1 MTFYSFAESVK
12 KISSTIALGSTLIII
27 AALFWS
33 IDSTFLRPHLQTL
46 PSALV
51 VFLEHVLGFLP
62 LIPFLFIYRKELKK
76 ITKKQWLAIFWVA
89 LFGGALGT
97 TFFTKA
103 LFLTGFTDVSAVVL
117 LQKFQPLF
125 AIILAALFL
134 HERFPPRFYL
144 LASLALISGY
154 FMTFPNPFTISTLS
168 HTSFL
173 IITYALLA
181 AFAWGSAT
189 VFGKYSLKTIPFG
202 LLTALR
208 FGVTMVIMLIPAYKY
223 FSIIPSIQGVQ
234 WGIFGLII
242 LTSGAFSMYLYYS
255 GLKRIPAS
263 LATLCELAWPVSA
276 VVFDYFINHTH
287 LTLLQ
292 LIGTIVLLGTITY
305 CTWLMRVRTL
315 TGIVHHGHKLGE
327 TTGAKTANLDVAL
340 AKKLP
345 LGLYTCTVRWGNESH
360 AGLLYYGINSL
371 TNEICLEVH
380 LLNFSADIY
389 GREITVTTERYLRM
403 PKKFTTTEA
412 LVKQIKKDILSAIS

>member
-1 MTFYSFAESVK
+1 VK
-12 KISSTIALGSTLIII
+12 KFSSHLLIGSLLIII
-27 AALFWS
+27 AALLWS

-46 PSALV
+46 PSTLV
-51 VFLEHVLGFLP
+51 VFLEHTLGFIP
-62 LIPFLFIYRKELKK
+62 LIPFLFVYRKELKK

-103 LFLTGFTDVSAVVL
+103 LFLTGFTDISAVIL

-125 AIILAALFL
+125 AIVLAALFL

-144 LASLALISGY
+144 LSTLALIGGY

-168 HTSFL
+168 HTSLL
-173 IITYALLA
+173 IIAYALLA

-208 FGVTMVIMLIPAYKY
+208 FGVTMLIMVIPASRY
-223 FSIIPSIQGVQ
+223 FSTISTIHGMQ
-234 WGIFGLII
+234 WGIFGLIVV
-242 LTSGAFSMYLYYS
+242 TSGAFSIYIYYS

-276 VVFDYFINHTH
+276 VVFDYVINHTQ
-287 LTLLQ
+287 LTVLQ
-292 LIGTIVLLGTITY
+292 LLGTVVLLGTITY
-305 CTWLMRVRTL
+305 CTWLMRARTL
-315 TGIVHHGHKLGE
+315 IGIVHHGHKLGE
-327 TTGAKTANLDVAL
+327 KTGAKTANLDLAL

-345 LGLYTCTVRWGNESH
+345 RGLYTCRVTWEHESRS
-360 AGLLYYGINSL
+360 GLLYYGINSL

-380 LLNFSADIY
+380 LLDFNADLY
-389 GREITVTTERYLRM
+389 EKEITVQTERFLRI
-403 PKKFTTTEA
+403 PKRFATTEA
-412 LVKQIKKDILSAIS
+412 LVEQIKKDIRFATQ

>member
-1 MTFYSFAESVK
+1 MK
-12 KISSTIALGSTLIII
+12 KFSSHLLIGSLLIII
-27 AALFWS
+27 AALLWS

-46 PSALV
+46 PSTLV
-51 VFLEHVLGFLP
+51 VFLEHTLGFIP
-62 LIPFLFIYRKELKK
+62 LIPFLFVYRKELKK

-103 LFLTGFTDVSAVVL
+103 LFLTGFTDISAVIL

-125 AIILAALFL
+125 AIVLAALFL

-144 LASLALISGY
+144 LSTLALIGGY

-168 HTSFL
+168 HTSLL
-173 IITYALLA
+173 IIAYALLA

-208 FGVTMVIMLIPAYKY
+208 FGVTMLIMVIPASRY
-223 FSIIPSIQGVQ
+223 FSTISTIHGMQ
-234 WGIFGLII
+234 WGIFGLIVV
-242 LTSGAFSMYLYYS
+242 TSGAFSIYIYYS

-276 VVFDYFINHTH
+276 VVFDYVINHTQ
-287 LTLLQ
+287 LTVLQ
-292 LIGTIVLLGTITY
+292 LLGTVVLLGTITY
-305 CTWLMRVRTL
+305 CTWLMRARTL
-315 TGIVHHGHKLGE
+315 IGIVHHGHKLGE
-327 TTGAKTANLDVAL
+327 KTGAKTANLDLAL

-345 LGLYTCTVRWGNESH
+345 RGLYTCRVTWEHESRS
-360 AGLLYYGINSL
+360 GLLYYGINSL

-380 LLNFSADIY
+380 LLDFNADLY
-389 GREITVTTERYLRM
+389 EKEITVQTERFLRI
-403 PKKFTTTEA
+403 PKRFATTEA
-412 LVKQIKKDILSAIS
+412 LVEQIKKDIRFATQ

>member
-1 MTFYSFAESVK
+1 MK
-12 KISSTIALGSTLIII
+12 KTSSTIALGSGLVIV
-27 AALFWS
+27 AALLWS

-46 PSALV
+46 PSTLV
-51 VFLEHVLGFLP
+51 VFLEHTLGFIP

-103 LFLTGFTDVSAVVL
+103 LFLTSFTDISAVIL

-144 LASLALISGY
+144 LASLALIGGY
-154 FMTFPNPFTISTLS
+154 FMTFSNPFTISSLS

-202 LLTALR
+202 LLTTLR
-208 FGVTMVIMLIPAYKY
+208 FGVTMLIMFIPAYNY
-223 FSIIPSIQGVQ
+223 FSRISTIQGIQ
-234 WGIFGLII
+234 WGIFGLIV
-242 LTSGAFSMYLYYS
+242 LTSGAFSIYLYYS

-276 VVFDYFINHTH
+276 LVFDYFLNHTH

-292 LIGTIVLLGTITY
+292 LFGTITLLGTITY
-305 CTWLMRVRTL
+305 CSWLMRSRAL

-327 TTGAKTANLDVAL
+327 TTGAKTANLDLTL

-345 LGLYTCTVRWGNESH
+345 PGLYTCTVTWDNESH
-360 AGLLYYGINSL
+360 TGLLYYGINSL
-371 TNEICLEVH
+371 THEICLEVH
-380 LLNFSADIY
+380 LLNFSADLY
-389 GREITVTTERYLRM
+389 GQKITVRTERYLRM
-403 PKKFTTTEA
+403 PKKFATTEA
-412 LVKQIKKDILSAIS
+412 LVAQIKKDIIFAQSA